1 MIARKIL
8 TFRKLGSSASIS
20 FLSSFLV
27 KAFPCLPSWAYLLN
41 TVIME
46 SMDFSKSVMVAEM
59 SAERTKGRNG
69 HKYNR
74 FFFFT
79 FTVGLLHSHWRKM
92 SEKCS
97 QALGYSTL
105 FEEDV
110 GVGFYWH
117 SKQILLAQI
126 TFWPQTQNPYMGSTS
141 PLFINFNT

>member
-1 MIARKIL
+1 
-8 TFRKLGSSASIS
+8 
-20 FLSSFLV
+20 
-27 KAFPCLPSWAYLLN
+27 
-41 TVIME
+41 
-46 SMDFSKSVMVAEM
+46 
-59 SAERTKGRNG
+59 
-69 HKYNR
+69 
-74 FFFFT
+74 
-79 FTVGLLHSHWRKM
+79 M
-92 SEKCS
+92 SETCS